1 MTEPL
6 WKRIGGKTGPYDLGP
21 VEIAGILNL
30 IAEEVEH
37 RGDIDYDRDPGETS
51 DWLKMEASI
60 AMEDAGR

>member
-1 MTEPL
+1 MTESL
-6 WKRIGGKTGPYDLGP
+6 WKRIGGKTGPYDLGA

-51 DWLKMEASI
+51 DWLKMEAAI
-60 AMEDAGR
+60 AMEDAER